1 MNKKIIIWTLLL
13 ISSVSSA
20 TTHNLVHNL
29 KDHHRT
35 KRESFINLEEV
46 PDIMHGLANTMRRGF
61 NNVVHQGNSLRQRML
76 GLGSN
81 FMKSAHKKTHLALG
95 NPFCHLLQRLVH
107 STMQIKMV
115 ELQTHMV
122 LHMLLNTYLHL
133 LIKNPS
139 QPPQVAP
146 AYQIGDSSGTLDINF
161 DDCDCHFGNSD
172 SFKPLPTTGFNA
184 NIDTYGKPAGNP
196 IVVASKPTVITSS
209 FPSPPSPSY
218 SGSSIPVSST
228 FISSS
233 NPSSSFITSSS
244 PSSSFISSS
253 NPSSSFISSSNPSSS
268 FISSSNPSSSFS
280 SSSIPSSSSS
290 FSSFSSSIGT
300 QPTVT
305 YTKPIVQTFSSSYKP
320 QPAVPTFNKP
330 PIVSQSSSLPVI
342 TSSTHNTGGPIIS
355 QTSGTFSFP
364 AGSSYTVSG
373 TGSSIP
379 STPISFSQQSIGS
392 SSFSTAPV
400 NSFPSPSSSFSS
412 FPSSNEILHTTSP
425 LGSSSSISGFNSITN
440 TFSSNNVPQ
449 IQVTNDISTDPIY
462 TPSVHVDSSP
472 APQSVNEIDHHDQ
485 SEEKKKFINLD
496 EDVLR
501 RVLSNTLYYKDLTSF
516 KKKYHKNRK
525 IHKKK
530 FSVRR

>member
-1 MNKKIIIWTLLL
+1 I
-13 ISSVSSA
+13 
-20 TTHNLVHNL
+20 
-29 KDHHRT
+29 DHHRT

-81 FMKSAHKKTHLALG
+81 FMKSAHK
-95 NPFCHLLQRLVH
+95 
-107 STMQIKMV
+107 
-115 ELQTHMV
+115 
-122 LHMLLNTYLHL
+122 NTFGTWKPILPPTPTAGSLYYANQNGG
-133 LIKNPS
+133 IADSYGAPYAPQYISPPAYKNPS

-218 SGSSIPVSST
+218 SGSSIPGSST

-244 PSSSFISSS
+244 
-253 NPSSSFISSSNPSSS
+253 PSSSFISSSNPSSS

-300 QPTVT
+300 QPTIT